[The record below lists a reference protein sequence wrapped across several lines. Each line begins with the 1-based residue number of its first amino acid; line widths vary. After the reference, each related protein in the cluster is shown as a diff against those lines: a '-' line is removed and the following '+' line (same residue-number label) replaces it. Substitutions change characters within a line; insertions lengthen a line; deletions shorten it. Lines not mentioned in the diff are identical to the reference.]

1 MAKTGAGKTSILK
14 LLMRESMIIMR
25 VTFFW
30 RAQHQRLYF
39 ECLLGSIG
47 YVPQDHFLFFQSIRD
62 NIRFAVPQAPQEA
75 VEAAADL
82 ASTMMTSKHCQRIR
96 NNGR

>member
-1 MAKTGAGKTSILK
+1 
-14 LLMRESMIIMR
+14 MR

-30 RAQHQRLYF
+30 RAQHQRIYF
-39 ECLLGSIG
+39 ECVIG
-47 YVPQDHFLFFQSIRD
+47 LYRVCSPRSLSFSMSIRD

-82 ASTMMTSKHCQRIR
+82 ASINDDIKALPEGYETMVGERGSHYLAGR
-96 NNGR
+96 NSGCPSHGH